1 MKKLCCVFLIAL
13 WLTGCQSVSYSPGAE
28 GIGDPYYP
36 QLGNGGYDALHY
48 TLELSID
55 PKNNTLSGDCTIEA
69 QATQP
74 LSAFNLDFSGLTIEK
89 VTINGKAA
97 KYRREEG
104 ELIIT
109 PARPIDNGDVF
120 TVNTTYNGTPKRTL
134 SLGMLWPSGWFHN
147 DDNEVFVS
155 SEISSSDNWYPVNDH
170 PLDKASYSFR
180 ITVPKPY
187 VVAANGLLQEEV
199 DNGDTVTYVWEAA
212 EPMASYT
219 AAVSIDEYVIE
230 TEQGPDGILIRN
242 YLPVNFP
249 ETSKVNIHQTA
260 DMLAFFGERFGPY
273 PFDAY
278 GIVIVDFPRDT
289 PFFTLAM
296 ETQTL
301 SQHGEEEDALSEYI
315 IAHELAHQWFGDS
328 VSLKNWQDIWLKE
341 GAATY
346 AEWLWLEHKEG
357 RDALD
362 AKVRRVYPMEAF
374 SPNPP
379 GNPLSTNLY
388 TSTIFDRG
396 AMTFHALR
404 LRVGDEVF
412 FQILRTYT
420 ERYRYGNA
428 STAEFIAV
436 AEEVSEQDLT
446 EFFDAWLYARKI
458 PAIPEMGLD

>member
-1 MKKLCCVFLIAL
+1 MVRKTFVLALFVL
-13 WLTGCQSVSYSPGAE
+13 WLVSCHPVSYSPGAE

-74 LSAFNLDFSGLTIEK
+74 LSAFNLDFSGLTIEQ

-97 KYRREEG
+97 KYRREER

-120 TVNTTYNGTPKRTL
+120 TVTVIYNGTPKRTP
-134 SLGMLWPSGWFHN
+134 SLGALWSSGWFHN
-147 DDNEVFVS
+147 DDNEVFIS

-170 PLDKASYSFR
+170 PLDKATYSFR

-187 VVAANGLLQEEV
+187 VVAANGLLQKEV
-199 DNGDTVTYVWEAA
+199 DNGDTVTYVWEAT
-212 EPMASYT
+212 EPMASYV
-219 AAVSIDEYVIE
+219 AAVSIGEYVIE

-242 YLPVNFP
+242 YLPPDFP
-249 ETSKVNIHQTA
+249 EASKAGIDQTA
-260 DMLAFFGERFGPY
+260 DMLSFFSERFGPY

-278 GIVIVDFPRDT
+278 GIVIVDFPRDA
-289 PFFTLAM
+289 PVAM

-301 SQHGEEEDALSEYI
+301 SQHGEEEYALSEYV

-346 AEWLWLEHKEG
+346 AGWLWLEHKESG
-357 RDALD
+357 TLD
-362 AKVRRVYPMEAF
+362 AKARGAYPMEAF

-379 GNPLSTNLY
+379 GNPPSTNLY
-388 TSTIFDRG
+388 TNTIFDRG
-396 AMTFHALR
+396 ALTFHALR

-412 FQILRTYT
+412 FNILRTYT
-420 ERYRYGNA
+420 ARFRYGNA
-428 STAEFIAV
+428 NTVDFIAV
-436 AEEVSEQDLT
+436 AEEVSGQNLL
-446 EFFDAWLYARKI
+446 EFFDSWLYDVKI

>member
-1 MKKLCCVFLIAL
+1 MIRKTFVLALFVLFLVS
-13 WLTGCQSVSYSPGAE
+13 CHPVSYSPGAE

-36 QLGNGGYDALHY
+36 KLGNGGYDALHY

-74 LSAFNLDFSGLTIEK
+74 LSTFNLDFSGLTIEH
-89 VTINGKAA
+89 VTINGKTA
-97 KYRREEG
+97 KYRREES

-120 TVNTTYNGTPKRTL
+120 KVTVTYNGTPKRTP
-134 SLGMLWPSGWFHN
+134 SLGALWSSGWFHN
-147 DDNEVFVS
+147 EDNEIFIS

-170 PLDKASYSFR
+170 PLDKATYSFR
-180 ITVPKPY
+180 VTVPKPY
-187 VVAANGLLQEEV
+187 VVAANGLLQKEV
-199 DNGDTVTYVWEAA
+199 DNGDKVTYVWEAT
-212 EPMASYT
+212 EPMASYV

-242 YLPVNFP
+242 YLPPDFP
-249 ETSKVNIHQTA
+249 EASKAGFDQTA
-260 DMLAFFGERFGPY
+260 DMLSFFSERFGPY

-278 GIVIVDFPRDT
+278 GIVIVDFPRDAAV
-289 PFFTLAM
+289 AM

-301 SQHGEEEDALSEYI
+301 SQLGKEEFALSEYV
-315 IAHELAHQWFGDS
+315 IAHELAHQWFGNS
-328 VSLKNWQDIWLKE
+328 VSLTNWRDIWLKE

-346 AEWLWLEHKEG
+346 AGWLWLEHKENG
-357 RDALD
+357 TMY
-362 AKVRRVYPMEAF
+362 AKVRGVYPIEAF

-379 GNPLSTNLY
+379 GNPPSTNLY
-388 TSTIFDRG
+388 TNTIFDRG
-396 AMTFHALR
+396 ALTFHALR

-412 FQILRTYT
+412 FSILRTYT
-420 ERYRYGNA
+420 ARFRYGNA
-428 STAEFIAV
+428 NTVDFIAV
-436 AEEVSEQDLT
+436 AEEVSGQNLR
-446 EFFDAWLYARKI
+446 EFFDSWLYDVKI

>member
-1 MKKLCCVFLIAL
+1 MIRKILAL
-13 WLTGCQSVSYSPGAE
+13 ALSVLWMVSCHPVSYSPGAE

-36 QLGNGGYDALHY
+36 QLGNGGYDAQHY
-48 TLELSID
+48 MLELSID
-55 PKNNTLSGDCTIEA
+55 PRNNTLSGDCTIEA

-89 VTINGKAA
+89 VMVNGKAA
-97 KYRREEG
+97 KYHREER
-104 ELIIT
+104 ELTIT

-120 TVNTTYNGTPKRTL
+120 TVTVTYNGTPKRTP
-134 SLGMLWPSGWFHN
+134 SLGALWSSGWFHN

-155 SEISSSDNWYPVNDH
+155 SAISSSDNWYPVNDH

-187 VVAANGLLQEEV
+187 VVAANGLLQKEV
-199 DNGDTVTYVWEAA
+199 DNGDTVTYVWEAT
-212 EPMASYT
+212 EPMASYV

-242 YLPVNFP
+242 YLPADFP
-249 ETSKVNIHQTA
+249 ETSKTNIHQTA
-260 DMLAFFGERFGPY
+260 DMLAFFSERFGPY

-278 GIVIVDFPRDT
+278 GIVIVDFPRDA
-289 PFFTLAM
+289 PVAM

-341 GAATY
+341 GAAIY
-346 AEWLWLEHKEG
+346 AEWLWMEHKEG
-357 RDALD
+357 GDALD
-362 AKVRRVYPMEAF
+362 AKVHGVYPMEAF

-379 GNPLSTNLY
+379 GNPPPTNLY
-388 TSTIFDRG
+388 TNTIYDRSG
-396 AMTFHALR
+396 MTFHALR

-428 STAEFIAV
+428 STADFIAV
-436 AEEVSEQDLT
+436 AEEVSGQDLT

>member
-1 MKKLCCVFLIAL
+1 
-13 WLTGCQSVSYSPGAE
+13 
-28 GIGDPYYP
+28 
-36 QLGNGGYDALHY
+36 
-48 TLELSID
+48 
-55 PKNNTLSGDCTIEA
+55 
-69 QATQP
+69 
-74 LSAFNLDFSGLTIEK
+74 
-89 VTINGKAA
+89 
-97 KYRREEG
+97 
-104 ELIIT
+104 
-109 PARPIDNGDVF
+109 
-120 TVNTTYNGTPKRTL
+120 
-134 SLGMLWPSGWFHN
+134 MLWPSGWFHN

-230 TEQGPDGILIRN
+230 TEQGPHGILIRN
-242 YLPVNFP
+242 YLPVDFP
-249 ETSKVNIHQTA
+249 ETSKANIHQTA

-301 SQHGEEEDALSEYI
+301 SQHGRDEYSLSEYI

-346 AEWLWLEHKEG
+346 AEWLWMEHKEG
-357 RDALD
+357 GDALD

-396 AMTFHALR
+396 TLTFHALR

-428 STAEFIAV
+428 DTADFIAV
-436 AEEVSEQDLT
+436 AEEVSRQNLT
-446 EFFDAWLYARKI
+446 EFFDAWLYASKI

>member
-1 MKKLCCVFLIAL
+1 MIRKTFVLALSVL
-13 WLTGCQSVSYSPGAE
+13 WLVSCHPVSYSPGAE
-28 GIGDPYYP
+28 GIGDPFYP
-36 QLGNGGYDALHY
+36 QLGNGGYDVLHY
-48 TLELSID
+48 ALELSID
-55 PKNNTLSGDCTIEA
+55 PKNNTLSGGCTIEA

-74 LSAFNLDFSGLTIEK
+74 LSAFNLDFSGLTIEQ
-89 VTINGKAA
+89 VMVNGRAA
-97 KYRREEG
+97 KYLREER

-109 PARPIDNGDVF
+109 PVRPIDNGDVF
-120 TVNTTYNGTPKRTL
+120 TVTVTYNGTPKRTT
-134 SLGMLWPSGWFHN
+134 SLGALWSSGWFHN
-147 DDNEVFVS
+147 DNNEVFVS

-170 PLDKASYSFR
+170 PLDKATYSFR

-187 VVAANGLLQEEV
+187 VVAANGLLQKEV
-199 DNGDTVTYVWEAA
+199 DNGNTVTYIWEAA
-212 EPMASYT
+212 EPMASYV

-242 YLPVNFP
+242 YLPADFP

-260 DMLAFFGERFGPY
+260 NMLAFFGERFGPY

-278 GIVIVDFPRDT
+278 GIVIVDFPRDA
-289 PFFTLAM
+289 PVAM

-301 SQHGEEEDALSEYI
+301 SQHGKEEYALSEYI
-315 IAHELAHQWFGDS
+315 IAHELAHQWFGNS

-346 AEWLWLEHKEG
+346 AGWLWLEHKESG
-357 RDALD
+357 ALD
-362 AKVRRVYPMEAF
+362 AKVRGVYPMEAF

-379 GNPLSTNLY
+379 GTPLSTNLY
-388 TSTIFDRG
+388 TNTIYDRS

-420 ERYRYGNA
+420 ERFRYGNA
-428 STAEFIAV
+428 GTADFITV
-436 AEEVSEQDLT
+436 AEEVSGQDLT